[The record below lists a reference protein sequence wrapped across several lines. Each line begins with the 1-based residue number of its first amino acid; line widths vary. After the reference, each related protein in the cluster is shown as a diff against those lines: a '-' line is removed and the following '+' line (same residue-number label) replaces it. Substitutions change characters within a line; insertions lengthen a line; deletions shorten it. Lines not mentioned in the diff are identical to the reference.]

1 MANTTKEMNCKFY
14 CVFIIIFQF
23 KEPHGLLATV
33 LDSAELDRGV
43 YTVSSLFNFFF
54 NFFYLFYDSHRER
67 ERGAET

>member
-54 NFFYLFYDSHRER
+54 
-67 ERGAET
+67 